1 MSQTAANPIR
11 ERPGKSL
18 GLAVALAFLF
28 GPFGLAY
35 ASLTGAA
42 VMLIVSGVVLVPVL
56 LGLFINA
63 VIFLPVWIVCVIWAA
78 FATHER
84 LLSARGGDRTG
95 GRWRPRQELNLRPT
109 A

>member
-1 MSQTAANPIR
+1 MSQTAANPVR

-28 GPFGLAY
+28 GPLGLAS
-35 ASLTGAA
+35 ASLTGAL
-42 VMLIVSGVVLVPVL
+42 VMLVVSVVVLVPVL

-78 FATHER
+78 FAAHER
-84 LLSARGGDRTG
+84 AASAPPEDAGPAGDSAPGRG
-95 GRWRPRQELNLRPT
+95 
-109 A
+109 

>member
-1 MSQTAANPIR
+1 MSQTAANPVR
-11 ERPGKSL
+11 ERRGKSL

-35 ASLTGAA
+35 ASLTGAV
-42 VMLIVSGVVLVPVL
+42 VMLIVAVIVLVPVL

-78 FATHER
+78 FAAYER
-84 LLSARGGDRTG
+84 TRNAPAEDTGPAGDG
-95 GRWRPRQELNLRPT
+95 APGRS
-109 A
+109 